1 MFNYEIANDT
11 CIIELK
17 SEFTIHELKDLKV
30 IHSDLEE
37 KNIYNIVLDMSS
49 VRYIDSSGIGFL
61 VKLLKYSKR
70 NSGEL
75 KLYSV
80 TEEVKSI
87 LRLVN
92 LYSFFSIIEEL
103 DI

>member
-1 MFNYEIANDT
+1 MIDYEIAGEA
-11 CIIELK
+11 CIIEMGT
-17 SEFTIHELKDLKV
+17 EFTIHELKDLKI
-30 IHSDLEE
+30 IHRELETNE
-37 KNIYNIVLDMSS
+37 IYDIVLDMSK

-61 VKLLKYSKR
+61 VKLLKYCKR
-70 NSGEL
+70 NDGEL

-92 LYSFFSIIEEL
+92 LYSFFNIADTL
-103 DI
+103 